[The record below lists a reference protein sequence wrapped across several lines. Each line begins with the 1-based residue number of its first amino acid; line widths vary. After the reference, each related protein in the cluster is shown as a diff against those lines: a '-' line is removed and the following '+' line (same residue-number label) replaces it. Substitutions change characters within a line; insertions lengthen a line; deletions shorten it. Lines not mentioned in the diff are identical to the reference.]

1 MFPYKK
7 NLALEQYQKT
17 ISTHVFTSHFVYF
30 SLQEVPRVR
39 RLRLNIETKKSKK
52 VHSLYLFLL
61 TGQIPYTR
69 KFYPSWKNSNSHAF
83 LKPKATTHRV
93 QVCVRPTNKFRIL
106 SEILTQI
113 IPKQLTHETRIWRFQ
128 EAKMLVLVPMASLT
142 KSTVYLQA
150 KNNYFPNFPLTLH
163 FTLSDTTA
171 FQKLF
176 FLRIS
181 RIITSEH
188 KLKGLDFIE

>member
-17 ISTHVFTSHFVYF
+17 ISTHVFTSNFVYL
-30 SLQEVPRVR
+30 SLQEIPRVR

-52 VHSLYLFLL
+52 VHPLYLFLL
-61 TGQIPYTR
+61 TGQVPYTR

-83 LKPKATTHRV
+83 LKPKAAIHRV
-93 QVCVRPTNKFRIL
+93 QVCVRPKTKFIIL

-113 IPKQLTHETRIWRFQ
+113 IPKQLTHETRIWHFQ

-142 KSTVYLQA
+142 RSTAHLQA
-150 KNNYFPNFPLTLH
+150 KNSYFPNFSLTLH

-176 FLRIS
+176 FLRMW
-181 RIITSEH
+181 RIITPEN
-188 KLKGLDFIE
+188 KFNGLDLIK